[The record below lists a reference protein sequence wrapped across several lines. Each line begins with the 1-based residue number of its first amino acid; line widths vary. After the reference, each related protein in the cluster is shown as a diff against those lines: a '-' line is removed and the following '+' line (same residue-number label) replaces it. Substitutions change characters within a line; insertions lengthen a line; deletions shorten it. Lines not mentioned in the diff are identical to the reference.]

1 MRHQQSLVS
10 ATTTGKDGSRSKG
23 IEMKTLDK
31 LTFGFADAEN
41 YRRRENKDLFNQI
54 FLRTEA
60 LEALTAKSTFFVV
73 GEKGTGK
80 TAYAVYL
87 TNYPSDVKKYSHR
100 FIRETDYTKFIS
112 LKAKNA
118 LGLSE
123 YTDIWKV
130 IILLIVSGS
139 IIENEPSASIFAARS
154 TFGGLK
160 KAIEEYYQNA
170 FSPEVVAGLQ
180 LVEHSEE
187 IIRLLAKHAGL
198 TLATDSKD
206 TVTTTTN
213 LQRFQTDLLSIQK
226 TFEKAISSLSLTADH
241 TLFIDGI
248 DIRPETVPFPKYLE
262 CVKGLAN
269 AIWSLNN
276 DFFPSIRD
284 SKGRVKVVAL
294 LRPDIFNSLGMQ
306 NRNTKLKDNSVILD
320 WRTRYSNYRDSNLFK
335 MADRFLSIQQDST
348 PQPGLAWN
356 HYFPFDASYVSDEVS
371 RPSSFI
377 TVLRYSFHRP
387 RDVLSIFDT
396 LDELYVKTGVA
407 KDHFTYEQLTSKE
420 FRRSYT
426 NYMLGEIRDSLSFY
440 YDEGQ
445 YELFL
450 KFFEYLDGNNKFDYH
465 KYLSAYADFRNF
477 VADQD
482 KPVPDFMETAEDFLQ
497 FLYDQNV
504 LCYIEEASDERFI
517 RWCFVERNPSNIS
530 PKVKTHMQ
538 YEIHYGL
545 ANALNTGKSI
555 RSRRKSATAVVKP
568 NRSGF
573 FEGKIKFYK
582 PKEKFG
588 FIVQEGMPVD
598 MFFHG
603 SRAIS
608 KSLSKGARVRFRLE
622 KDKDGR
628 LMAVDVMTMKGE

>member
-1 MRHQQSLVS
+1 
-10 ATTTGKDGSRSKG
+10 
-23 IEMKTLDK
+23 MKTLDK
-31 LTFGFADAEN
+31 LTFGFTDAEN

-60 LEALTAKSTFFVV
+60 LESLTAKSTFFLV

-87 TNYPSDVKKYSHR
+87 TNYPSDTKKYSHR
-100 FIRETDYTKFIS
+100 FIRETDYTKFIA
-112 LKAKNA
+112 LKSKNA

-130 IILLIVSGS
+130 IILLIISGS
-139 IIENEPSASIFAARS
+139 IIENEPPQSFFSGKS
-154 TFGGLK
+154 TFAGLK
-160 KAIEEYYQNA
+160 SAIDEYYQNA

-187 IIRLLAKHAGL
+187 IVKLLIKHAGL
-198 TLATDSKD
+198 SLGTNTKDAVTATTS
-206 TVTTTTN
+206 
-213 LQRFQTDLLSIQK
+213 LQRFQTDLLRIQN
-226 TFEKAISSLSLTADH
+226 TFEKAIGSLSLTADH

-248 DIRPETVPFPKYLE
+248 DIRPESVPFPKYLE

-276 DFFPSIRD
+276 DFFPGIRD
-284 SKGRVKVVAL
+284 SKGRIKVVAL

-306 NRNTKLKDNSVILD
+306 NRNTKLKDNSVVLD
-320 WRTRYSNYRDSNLFK
+320 WRTRYSNYRNSNLFK
-335 MADRFLSIQQDST
+335 MADRFLSAQQDT
-348 PQPGLAWN
+348 RPQPAISWN
-356 HYFPFDASYVSDEVS
+356 HYFPFDAALVSEEVS

-387 RDVLSIFDT
+387 RDVLSVFDT
-396 LDELYVKTGVA
+396 LEELYVRTGLA

-420 FRRSYT
+420 FRRSYS
-426 NYMLGEIRDSLSFY
+426 NYMLGEIKDSLAFY
-440 YDEGQ
+440 YDDEQ

-450 KFFEYLDGNNKFDYH
+450 KFFEYLDGNNRFDYH
-465 KYLSAYADFRNF
+465 KYLSAYADFMNF
-477 VADQD
+477 VGAQG
-482 KPVPDFMETAEDFLQ
+482 KQVPGFMESAEDFLQ

-504 LCYIEEASDERFI
+504 LCYIEQASDERFI
-517 RWCFVERNPSNIS
+517 RWCFVERSPSNIS
-530 PKVKTHMQ
+530 PKVKTHMH

-545 ANALNTGKSI
+545 ANALNTGKKI
-555 RSRRKSATAVVKP
+555 RSRRKSATSVVQP

-582 PKEKFG
+582 SKEKFG

-608 KSLSKGARVRFRLE
+608 KSLGKGTRVRFRLE

-628 LMAVDVMTMKGE
+628 LMAVDVMSVKGE